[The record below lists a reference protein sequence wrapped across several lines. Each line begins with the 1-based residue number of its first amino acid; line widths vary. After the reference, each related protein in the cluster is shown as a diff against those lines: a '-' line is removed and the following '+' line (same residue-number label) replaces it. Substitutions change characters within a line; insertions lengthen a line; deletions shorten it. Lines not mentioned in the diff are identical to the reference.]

1 MASKYSIE
9 AVFKAVDDFTAPLKK
24 MQNQNSKFANALK
37 SDFAKA
43 QRSVQQFANKLK
55 SAIKGIGVGLTV
67 GAGLLGAG
75 LIKVGKD
82 AIQLAS
88 DLDEV
93 QNVVDVTFQKDAEK
107 INAWSKTTLKAFGL
121 SELQAKRFSSTLGAM
136 MKSSGLAGDKI
147 ARMGMDLSELAGDM
161 ASFYN
166 LDIEEAFSKIRGG
179 LSGETEPL
187 KVLGVDM
194 SITNLQKTFGLDSKQ
209 WQSLDASQKMILRYK
224 YLMKVTKD
232 AQGDFTRTMSDSLAN
247 QQRVLKTTIEQMLA
261 TLGSV
266 FMPAIVKFSNEALKI
281 IQGIDIESIKQKL
294 EDFVNNIDFDK
305 LINDIKNLAVQFFNW
320 TKSAIKLI
328 STLKPFL
335 PLIISIIAAFKI
347 YHAVLLVVSAAQ
359 SIFNAITTA
368 NPIGIVILAIGVLI
382 GLIILLVKNWDKVK
396 AAVISFVQNAYNFLM
411 NLFNK
416 IFECMDGL
424 PLFAQLFTTPFRIAI
439 DLVRTLLQGWKAV
452 ISAFTENGIKEG
464 IMQIG
469 KTILA
474 FLITPLKNALG
485 LISKIPGVGNLTKGA
500 STGLNNFHSSLITP
514 TTKEERA
521 TVVQRTE
528 NTTRGIVEIRDTTGK
543 ATMTRPIKSDNP
555 QIKFSSSG
563 GF

>member
-24 MQNQNSKFANALK
+24 MQSQNNKFANALK

-55 SAIKGIGVGLTV
+55 STIKGIGVGLTV

-305 LINDIKNLAVQFFNW
+305 LIQDIKNLAAQFFNW

-328 STLKPFL
+328 QTLKPFL

-347 YHAVLLVVSAAQ
+347 YHAVLLVVAAVNM
-359 SIFNAITTA
+359 IFNTTFSA
-368 NPIGIVILAIGVLI
+368 TPIGIVILAVGVLI
-382 GLIILLVKNWDKVK
+382 GLIIMLVKNWDKVK
-396 AAVISFVQNAYNFLM
+396 AAIISFSNTAYNFL
-411 NLFNK
+411 NSIYEKLENAPLFIQFLTYPFK
-416 IFECMDGL
+416 IFIDMLRTGL
-424 PLFAQLFTTPFRIAI
+424 AGVKAI
-439 DLVRTLLQGWKAV
+439 
-452 ISAFTENGIKEG
+452 ISAFKNGGIKEG

-474 FLITPLKNALG
+474 FLITPLKNVLS
-485 LISKIPGVGNLTKGA
+485 LVSKIPGVGDLTKGI
-500 STGLNNFHSSLITP
+500 SDSINNFHSSLITP